1 MFGSLACYKVQIKK
15 WHQNIKS
22 TKNAT
27 YGRIKEIYLIK
38 ERLSQLPQ
46 CSDQHHCHL
55 QEERPHPWEHPYQ
68 DQRLGTFWQRLGC
81 KCFRAPS
88 FYPQTHPPQQAGC
101 CPTNE
106 SPHQWR
112 PQSFSCQEGKAADL
126 LILDSI
132 PHVVC
137 IVFQGVLCINLLL
150 VLFVFRLVL
159 LGLLNHLLDFFLRQP
174 TLVIGN
180 GDLVLLASDLVL
192 GRNIQNTIC
201 VNVEANIDLRNTPGS
216 WRNARKLEFAQQ
228 VVVPGSCPL
237 TLKNLDQHTRLV
249 VRVGRE
255 NLLFLGGNSSVSGN
269 QDSHNTSSGLQTKGQ
284 RSNIQKQ

>member
-1 MFGSLACYKVQIKK
+1 M
-15 WHQNIKS
+15 N
-22 TKNAT
+22 
-27 YGRIKEIYLIK
+27 RLINGVLNLFLV
-38 ERLSQLPQ
+38 R
-46 CSDQHHCHL
+46 
-55 QEERPHPWEHPYQ
+55 R
-68 DQRLGTFWQRLGC
+68 
-81 KCFRAPS
+81 
-88 FYPQTHPPQQAGC
+88 
-101 CPTNE
+101 
-106 SPHQWR
+106 
-112 PQSFSCQEGKAADL
+112 GKLRADL
-126 LILDSI
+126 LILDSV

-137 IVFQGVLCINLLL
+137 IVFQGVLRINLLL

-180 GDLVLLASDLVL
+180 GDLVLLPSGLVL
-192 GRNIQNTIC
+192 GRNIQNTVC

-216 WRNARKLEFAQQ
+216 WRNARKLKFAQQ